1 MPASPDLAAF
11 IGDNFRSVWALE
23 ILLFLKNNPSTPWRR
38 ESLVEALRASDLVV
52 TKGLDTLQA
61 GGLIVSEKDGSAR
74 YSPASTDLR
83 QLVDETEALYG
94 KKPDAVR
101 RMIVSSA
108 GLSAFADAF
117 RWGSE

>member
-1 MPASPDLAAF
+1 MPANADLAAF

-23 ILLFLKNNPSTPWRR
+23 ILLFLKNDPSTAWRR

-61 GGLIVSEKDGSAR
+61 EGLIVLENDGSAR
-74 YSPASTDLR
+74 YSPASADLR
-83 QLVDETEALYG
+83 QLVDQTEALYA

-101 RMIVSSA
+101 RMIVSST
-108 GLSAFADAF
+108 GISAFADSF
-117 RWGSE
+117 RLGSE